1 MYIGSGLLRACDYS
15 TADRY
20 KACEIFWT
28 LGANQVGKAA
38 IAGWRDL
45 LAPAVRDKAIAIWPF
60 DGDHPAIFEAGG
72 IVVAFGILGMRERME
87 QIWVPSKLPAARE
100 MEPQLQLTCR
110 PEIQWLHPEGPP
122 RRASIERLA

>member
-1 MYIGSGLLRACDYS
+1 MILQIEADVNRLRPPEASCGLLRACDYS
-15 TADRY
+15 TAARN

-100 MEPQLQLTCR
+100 MVTAHL
-110 PEIQWLHPEGPP
+110 PP
-122 RRASIERLA
+122 GDSMASS